1 MDKICKVADIIIGI
15 PSLNEADNIAFVV
28 RQLALG
34 LKKYFPTHSA
44 AIINV
49 DNNSKD
55 GTKEAFL
62 GAETD
67 NIPKRYIST
76 EDAIVGKGNNMRNLF
91 IEVVQH
97 KAKAV
102 IVVDA
107 DLKSITP
114 EWVKTLA
121 TPILEGHDYVTPMYS
136 RNEYDGTITN
146 HITYP
151 LIYALFKANIRQPIG
166 GDFSFSPR
174 MARYWLG
181 MAWEKN
187 TRQYG
192 IDIFMTT
199 SALLNGFKVCQVA
212 LGSKVHKPSAPK
224 LGAMFTQVITT
235 LFSNISK
242 FRNVWMN
249 GSGNKDCPI
258 LGDFSYKEPQQLSV
272 DYKGIRKASFDGFSK
287 NEGMI
292 SSILSPSY
300 YHITQRMYH
309 AGRWNIGSELWA
321 KKLYDFI
328 FAYEMSENKEDV
340 VEALK
345 PLYFARVASFY
356 RQTMDMTHQEAE
368 EKIIKQAKQFQRT
381 RGYLVKKFRVRK
393 SNFSDIATTPFL
405 PS

>member
-1 MDKICKVADIIIGI
+1 MYKMSNEVDIIIGI
-15 PSLNEADNIAFVV
+15 PSLNEADNIAFVA

-55 GTKEAFL
+55 GTKGAFL

-76 EDAIVGKGNNMRNLF
+76 EESIVGKGNNMRNLF
-91 IEVVQH
+91 VEVVQR

-199 SALLNGFKVCQVA
+199 SALLNGFKICQVA

-235 LFSNISK
+235 LFSNVSK

-249 GSGNKDCPI
+249 GNGNKDCPI
-258 LGDFSYKEPQQLSV
+258 LGNFSYKEPQGLSV
-272 DYKGIRKASFDGFSK
+272 DYKGIIKASFEGFSK
-287 NEGMI
+287 NERII

-321 KKLYDFI
+321 KKLYDFV

-356 RQTMDMTHQEAE
+356 RQTMDMTHKEAE
-368 EKIIKQAKQFQRT
+368 EKIIKQARQFQRMK
-381 RGYLVKKFRVRK
+381 GYLVKKFE
-393 SNFSDIATTPFL
+393 
-405 PS
+405 